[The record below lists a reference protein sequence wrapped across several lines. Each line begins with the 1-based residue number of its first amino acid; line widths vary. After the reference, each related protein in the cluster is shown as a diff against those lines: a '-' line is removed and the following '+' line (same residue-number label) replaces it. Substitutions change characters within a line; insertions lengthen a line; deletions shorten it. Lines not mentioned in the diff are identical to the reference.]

1 MTPDTDIETRPYLLE
16 QVDEAAVVQ
25 LYADGFTALPLNDK
39 ILIWHLYQA
48 ALAGRDIYYDQ
59 RHRMALEM
67 RAVLEAVL
75 RYPGGVDETA
85 LAEIRRYTKLFW
97 INSGPY
103 NNLTARKFVLQL
115 DPDVFR
121 AAVAAAA
128 LNGARLPGRAGET
141 PAELVDRL
149 APMFFDPS
157 VDPFVTSKAP
167 QDGRDILESS
177 ANNLYSGVRMD
188 DLEPIGD
195 SAGFTERFGLNSR
208 LVKRDDGS
216 LEEQVYRLEWMY
228 GHAIARICRH
238 LADAMPY
245 ATPAMRRALEALV
258 KFYRTG
264 EEADRI
270 AYDIAWVE
278 DRDSPVDTING
289 FVEVYMDARGV
300 KGAWEALVYYVNPIK
315 TAGIRRLAAAAPWFE
330 ARMPWDPKWR
340 RPDVRGVTATA
351 IDVVVET
358 GDSGPV
364 TPVGINLPNDQAIR
378 EEHGSK
384 SVSLSNVAEAY
395 DKSTPSSFRKE
406 FAWSEEEAGR
416 AERWSSFA
424 SELTTNI
431 HEVLGHGSG
440 RVAGPA
446 TGHAETV
453 QPHLAL
459 KELYSTLEEAR
470 ADLVALY
477 FVADPKMVELELV
490 PTADHAEIVLAE
502 YEAYARN
509 ALVQLR
515 RVREGSTIEE
525 DHMRN
530 RQLIVHWLLANSG
543 AIEIRRRDGKTYHVV
558 VDVDAFRDGA
568 ARLLAEVQ
576 RIKSEGDYEAGR
588 ALIETYA
595 VHFDPALRDEI
606 VERVAKLNM
615 PSYTGFVQPKLEP
628 VRDTSGE
635 IVDIAISYPLDLEA
649 QMLEWSGRA

>member
-1 MTPDTDIETRPYLLE
+1 MTPDTGTGTRPYLLE
-16 QVDEAAVVQ
+16 QIDEAAVVQ

-59 RHRMALEM
+59 RHRLALEM

-75 RYPGGVDETA
+75 RYPGGVDAGT
-85 LAEIRRYTKLFW
+85 LTEIRRYTKLFW

-103 NNLTARKFVLQL
+103 NNLTARKFVMQL
-115 DPDVFR
+115 DPAAFR
-121 AAVAAAA
+121 AAVESAA
-128 LNGARLPGRAGET
+128 LHGARLPGRAGES
-141 PAELVDRL
+141 PADLVERL

-157 VDPFVTSKAP
+157 VDPLVTSKAP

-177 ANNLYSGVRMD
+177 ANNLYSGVSMA
-188 DLEPIGD
+188 DL
-195 SAGFTERFGLNSR
+195 AGFTERYGLNSR
-208 LVKRDDGS
+208 LVKRGT
-216 LEEQVYRLEWMY
+216 LEEQVYRVDAMY
-228 GHAIARICRH
+228 GEALARITRH
-238 LADAMPY
+238 LEDAMPY

-258 KFYRTG
+258 TFYRTG

-278 DRDSPVDTING
+278 DRQSPVDTING

-300 KGAWEALVYYVNPIK
+300 KGAWEALVYYVNPLK
-315 TAGIRRLAAAAPWFE
+315 TAGIQRLAAAAPWFE
-330 ARMPWDPKWR
+330 ERMPWDPKWR
-340 RPDVRGVTATA
+340 RPDVRGVTASA

-406 FAWSEEEAGR
+406 FAWSEEEADR
-416 AERWSSFA
+416 AERWSSLA

-459 KELYSTLEEAR
+459 KELYSTLEETR

-477 FVADPKMVELELV
+477 FVADAKMVELELV
-490 PTADHAEIVLAE
+490 PAADHAEIVLAE

-558 VDVDAFRDGA
+558 VDTAAFREGA
-568 ARLLAEVQ
+568 GRLLAEVQ

-588 ALIETYA
+588 ALVETYA

-606 VERVAKLNM
+606 VARVATLNM

-628 VRDTSGE
+628 VRDSSGE
-635 IVDIAISYPLDLEA
+635 IVDVAISYPLDLEA
-649 QMLEWSGRA
+649 QMLEWSGHA